1 MGKMAGW
8 VYERYFMK
16 PLSSQ
21 MPFGSSADATFVLI
35 LRIRMVGFSQVR
47 TVLDAVLLVGADV

>member
-8 VYERYFMK
+8 VYERHSMI

-21 MPFGSSADATFVLI
+21 MPFGSSAGTSFVLI
-35 LRIRMVGFSQVR
+35 LRMRMVDFSQVR